1 MRGPDCFQFGKK
13 TIWAKCFS
21 TFAQKKVKWQF
32 QMSLKEDREIFL
44 TIFSE
49 NHHKERM
56 KMYED
61 NFLVVVIS
69 FIYDAVSFP
78 VSRGKRGLGQ

>member
-1 MRGPDCFQFGKK
+1 
-13 TIWAKCFS
+13 
-21 TFAQKKVKWQF
+21 
-32 QMSLKEDREIFL
+32 MSLKEDREIFL